1 MNTDIR
7 IDWQSGMEIT
17 PQTFIDMEGNIAEN
31 RLLIR
36 KMIAAKNFGVIPR
49 TKLNVSHELIQN
61 SLHVKQIECSVLL
74 PTGQM
79 VVIESGTNINMEI
92 PPKDTKEMY
101 LTVEL
106 GTGYSSFHKGSVPYL
121 VNDYKFE
128 LKKLSEIRGEM
139 PLLKIVN
146 NNDTWSVSETYVMPV
161 MAVRLSAPLVEKLDA
176 MKKEAVKI
184 IEHDHAQFLSDPV
197 LIMILL
203 DQLSSFSLDD
213 SSRELVLLCKRI
225 ATALSY
231 SIYKH
236 KAELPAP
243 NIMDIEPY
251 LDAFKT
257 FLADAAVAMNDLKP
271 TVAMPVEEEPEPPVE
286 EAFCPMI

>member
-17 PQTFIDMEGNIAEN
+17 PQTFIDMENSIAEN
-31 RLLIR
+31 RLLVR
-36 KMIAAKNFGVIPR
+36 KIISAKNFGVIPR
-49 TKLNVSHELIQN
+49 TKYSISPELMN
-61 SLHVKQIECSVLL
+61 GTLLLKQITCSVLL
-74 PTGQM
+74 PTGQ
-79 VVIESGTNINMEI
+79 VAVLESNGNLSLEI
-92 PPKDTKEMY
+92 PPKDADELY
-101 LTVEL
+101 LTLEL
-106 GTGYSSFHKGSVPYL
+106 GSGVSSFAKGGVPYL
-121 VNDYKFE
+121 VNENKFE
-128 LKKLSEIRGEM
+128 LKKLSEIRSEM

-146 NNDTWSVSETYVMPV
+146 NNGTWSVSETYVMPV
-161 MAVRLSAPLVEKLDA
+161 MAVRTSTVLVDKLGE

-184 IEHDHAQFLSDPV
+184 MEHDHASYLSDPV

-203 DQLSSFSLDD
+203 DQLNSFSIDD

-251 LDAFKT
+251 LDAFKA

-286 EAFCPMI
+286 DVFCPMI